1 MVFKIYLLSFLTNLF
16 LCPSR
21 LCSQSQ
27 EYSWAGFKASVNTGS
42 YAVLQKIHDDDKIR
56 LGPAFEMG
64 LEYGLQFGSH
74 NHWYFG
80 SDILFNFF
88 YPDSVEKKT
97 ITLLEEHEVYPI
109 FIPIFDFMLGYSLD
123 DRNQILF
130 GSTYFW
136 GLTLMYRSRIS
147 EEFYCSFKTV
157 YWLDRVLF
165 DLGLHD
171 IYATLG
177 LGYVFD

>member
-1 MVFKIYLLSFLTNLF
+1 MLTEIIIGFKFIISFLTNLF

-80 SDILFNFF
+80 SDIPFNFF

-97 ITLLEEHEVYPI
+97 ITLLKNMKY
-109 FIPIFDFMLGYSLD
+109 
-123 DRNQILF
+123 ILF
-130 GSTYFW
+130 LF
-136 GLTLMYRSRIS
+136 LFLIL
-147 EEFYCSFKTV
+147 C
-157 YWLDRVLF
+157 LDI
-165 DLGLHD
+165 H
-171 IYATLG
+171 
-177 LGYVFD
+177 